1 MKTIEL
7 LEYDA
12 SKYLKDEETIRQYLA
27 LAFEGGDPI
36 QIQEAIGDVAKARG
50 MTALARDSGIEREA
64 LYRALSNQRNAEIAS
79 TAKAR
84 AD

>member
-1 MKTIEL
+1 MKAIEL

-12 SKYLKDEETIRQYLA
+12 SKYLKDEETIRHYLA
-27 LAFEGGDPI
+27 LAVEGGDPI

-50 MTALARDSGIEREA
+50 MTALARESGIKRQA
-64 LYRALSNQRNAEIAS
+64 LYRALSKQRNAEIAS